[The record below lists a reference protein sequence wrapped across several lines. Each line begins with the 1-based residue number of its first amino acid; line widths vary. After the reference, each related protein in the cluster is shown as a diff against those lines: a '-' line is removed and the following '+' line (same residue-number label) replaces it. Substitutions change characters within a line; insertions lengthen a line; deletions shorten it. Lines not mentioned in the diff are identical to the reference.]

1 MRCDTA
7 PALRDSRATHAAVC
21 DGTSPLDTV
30 TGVCTVIVGFQCLA
44 DTPLIVAANR
54 DELRARPSDPPMLL
68 SENPPRWGGRDRV
81 AGGTWLAVDPGGR
94 VGAVTNRHPGGVLP
108 ARDPARRSRGD
119 LPLEVLSGDDASAA
133 AWMSRLQTSSY
144 NPVNV
149 LYLSPTCTL
158 WTGLDDAN
166 GRRTLALDPGIHVI
180 TEQDPDDPA
189 DPKGL
194 RIRDQAA
201 TALAISTDAADLVER
216 WRQVL
221 RSHESPGGGSPAC
234 IHADLHG
241 TVSSATVVVGLRGVR
256 YEHAD
261 GPPCVTPYVRVP

>member
-1 MRCDTA
+1 M
-7 PALRDSRATHAAVC
+7 
-21 DGTSPLDTV
+21 
-30 TGVCTVIVGFQCLA
+30 CTVIVGFRCLA

-68 SENPPRWGGRDRV
+68 NENPPRWGGRDRV

-94 VGAVTNRHPGGVLP
+94 VGAVTNRHPAGILP
-108 ARDPARRSRGD
+108 PRDPARRSRGG
-119 LPLEVLSGDDASAA
+119 LPLEVLTGDDTNAA
-133 AWMSRLQTSSY
+133 AWMGRLQASAY

-149 LYLSPTCTL
+149 LYLSPTSAL
-158 WTGLDDAN
+158 WTGLDDAG
-166 GRRTLALDPGIHVI
+166 GRRTLALDPGVHVI

-189 DPKGL
+189 DPKAL
-194 RIRDQAA
+194 RILEQAEA
-201 TALAISTDAADLVER
+201 ALAASTGAAELVDR

-221 RSHESPGGGSPAC
+221 RSHESAGGGSPAC

-241 TVSSATVVVGLRGVR
+241 TVSSATVLVGPHGVQ

-261 GPPCVTPYVRVP
+261 GPPCITPFVRVL